1 MYAEHIGNDAT
12 KNIQCNIYKALK
24 LTKCSTIKVPLATET
39 LISLNIIGW
48 LRCNYYHEYLT
59 CEQEDFCETIHL
71 VQEY

>member
-1 MYAEHIGNDAT
+1 MLSISGMMQQKIYNVTMY
-12 KNIQCNIYKALK
+12 KVLK
-24 LTKCSTIKVPLATET
+24 LTKRSTIKVPLATET